1 MADSSDEEA
10 EQREWH
16 QMMVAAVAGAGAALI
31 GHQTMVQAVAL
42 QSQVNAATP
51 RAPPTLEARVDYAET
66 RWMRMLR
73 DKQDDLLRASSK
85 PATDFRKNFRVPY
98 PIFVRLCTEAEQH
111 GWLRV
116 AATDAAGRLSI
127 PLELKLLAVL
137 YVLGSGVA
145 LRTVAEL
152 SEISESSVQRAL
164 HAFSSGFCA
173 TMYDEWIKPP
183 ATPEHMKEILKHNAA
198 VGFPG
203 AVGSSD
209 VTHVPWD
216 KTPCQQARHYVGKE
230 GFTTV
235 AYEVT
240 VDHTMRVQAVTR
252 GFHGAVNDK
261 TIVKFDR
268 FIQRIKNDKFYTQM
282 EFNVRV
288 NALDAAEPSAMK
300 RLKGAYL
307 IVDGG
312 YHKVRHQLLK
322 CSVIYFSAIA
332 QSASHARICCL

>member
-1 MADSSDEEA
+1 MADSSDDEA
-10 EQREWH
+10 EQREWNL
-16 QMMVAAVAGAGAALI
+16 MMVAAVAGAGAAVI
-31 GHQTMVQAVAL
+31 GHQTMVQQAVAL
-42 QSQVNAATP
+42 HSAENSARP
-51 RAPPTLEARVDYAET
+51 RKPPTLEARVDYAES

-73 DKQDDLLRASSK
+73 DKKVDLETASSK
-85 PATDFRKNFRVPY
+85 PAKEFRKNFRVPY
-98 PIFVRLCTEAEQH
+98 PIFVRLCTEAEKH

-116 AATDAAGRLSI
+116 AATDAAGRSSI
-127 PLELKLLAVL
+127 PLELKLLSVL
-137 YVLGSGVA
+137 YVLGSGAA

-183 ATPEHMKEILKHNAA
+183 AEPEHVKEILKHYAA

-216 KTPCQQARHYVGKE
+216 KDPCQQARHYVGKE
-230 GFTTV
+230 GFATV

-240 VDHTMRVQAVTR
+240 VDHTMCVQAVTR

-288 NALDAAEPSAMK
+288 SSLDAEEPGAMK

-312 YHKVRHQLLK
+312 YHKVRH
-322 CSVIYFSAIA
+322 
-332 QSASHARICCL
+332 